1 MQCIVHNHRRRLLDR
16 DGSRRCSLPRPV
28 LPASGATAHRRCALP
43 SRAGAASRRILLRCR
58 HKMARRGARPS
69 LRVLRSRF
77 ETQGFVVLEP
87 WLSPSELAALRA
99 ECDAVVAAAAPGQE
113 AAPCT
118 GGGGAPWEARQ
129 RGCVFEMPAACGAE
143 HARDAAAFRV
153 RHTALTSSKDALP
166 ATSLSRR
173 DAPCRRCVAR
183 RRADCSSARA
193 CGAWQPPCYAPH
205 DGTAARPELLPHRA
219 KTTPPQ
225 RSASSTS
232 SSSSSRRTAGPPP
245 PSRGTA
251 TAPGATSRRDE

>member
-1 MQCIVHNHRRRLLDR
+1 MLTP
-16 DGSRRCSLPRPV
+16 SPRP
-28 LPASGATAHRRCALP
+28 PGIRGHCASSCALP
-43 SRAGAASRRILLRCR
+43 SRAGAASRRVLLRCH

-87 WLSPSELAALRA
+87 WLSPSELAVLRA

-143 HARDAAAFRV
+143 HARGAAAFRV
-153 RHTALTSSKDALP
+153 RHTALTSRKDA
-166 ATSLSRR
+166 ASRHEPH
-173 DAPCRRCVAR
+173 APRRPRRRCAAT

-193 CGAWQPPCYAPH
+193 CGVWRPPCCAPH
-205 DGTAARPELLPHRA
+205 DGAAARPAPLLHRA
-219 KTTPPQ
+219 KTTPHQ

-232 SSSSSRRTAGPPP
+232 SSSSSRRTAGPLP

-251 TAPGATSRRDE
+251 TAPGATSRRDK